1 MLMSETQQI
10 HHRRIVY
17 ILFAILM
24 VLSALLVL
32 TLFRAGFL
40 EGIIDTKENGN
51 LATSAFS
58 GESEKTFL
66 HEEESVIVKSKTH
79 DGQVLVLPIQKV
91 LFEYI
96 EIIDSCG
103 PYFEGGCVNVRS
115 GPGTDYPAVAKLRS
129 NMVLKIS
136 GKVERDGYTWYKV
149 VFDEWLRFP
158 ERVKSDWYVSA
169 DYVKV
174 LLDEGIRMTG
184 DENDVVGS
192 STKHIIVNRAT
203 QTLSAYEGEELFMT
217 LKVST
222 GLELT
227 PTPVGTFTIFKKMPS
242 RYMQGPIE
250 GVSDQYYDL
259 PGVPWNLYF
268 TQGGAAIHGAYW
280 HVNFGRKFSH
290 GCVNLPPDKARELY
304 DWAELGTLVIVK
316 N

>member
-1 MLMSETQQI
+1 MSETQQI